1 MRETKFCVN
10 PLTGA
15 SKQIGEIAYN
25 VFHHHHYKRCV
36 VHSTQRPAAHLNDK
50 SKKLTKNALRWG
62 CSPIGL
68 NYLYHS
74 PIKVAQ

>member
-50 SKKLTKNALRWG
+50 SKQELSYRKKIARHLHK
-62 CSPIGL
+62 
-68 NYLYHS
+68 H
-74 PIKVAQ
+74 